1 MDELKEYY
9 ESEIYEQGMP
19 KFEDTEPWQRSQM
32 ENSLAFNRWRLRKA
46 IEKLVNTLS
55 VCLKPSNQ

>member
-32 ENSLAFNRWRLRKA
+32 ANSLGFFRWKAKRLELLKNLRKCFFA
-46 IEKLVNTLS
+46 R
-55 VCLKPSNQ
+55 